1 MARPAQRLRPGGAGA
16 SPEERRHSMALGESF
31 DPKSPDAVQQGLRVL
46 ARSMVRELKRAG
58 YSQSEMVRFASEVI
72 DQVSQDFR
80 ASTPPDA
87 DDAS

>member
-1 MARPAQRLRPGGAGA
+1 MAPHAPVPPPLLLAA
-16 SPEERRHSMALGESF
+16 IAAAALPSLLAHI
-31 DPKSPDAVQQGLRVL
+31 PKLDLI
-46 ARSMVRELKRAG
+46 RELKRAG